1 MPEEKEKVHDKDFAD
16 VSQESV
22 YSEVEKHSAQ
32 ELYED
37 SVFEKSL
44 NQRIITFLLTL
55 IVTLLASLGV
65 YIGVQVLTYKEPFVE
80 TATLEK
86 INDENL
92 AYGQLEELL
101 PYSPAV
107 ASFPQQDDYDAQS
120 MVIFDATANQEIFS
134 KDADKQTL
142 IASLTKLASTKILY
156 DTKELGD
163 STIISAEAEEKEGSA
178 LELEEGQEFIN
189 EDLLKAAVIASSN
202 QSVYA
207 LNNVEETI
215 QLMNE
220 YADALGLE
228 DTQFSNPAGYD
239 DNGNNYSSARD
250 LIVLAKRFFHNE
262 ALRESAGTIELKIAD
277 VKSGEQFDVIN
288 TNDLLRLKTPGVLAG
303 KTGTTTAAGQ
313 NLMLL
318 IEKSGRQYIV
328 VLLNSTDRY
337 VDAYKVLDR
346 LP

>member
-1 MPEEKEKVHDKDFAD
+1 MHDKDFAD

-32 ELYED
+32 GLYED

-80 TATLEK
+80 TTTLEK
-86 INDENL
+86 ISNQNL
-92 AYGQLEELL
+92 AYGQLEDSL
-101 PYSPAV
+101 PYSPNV

-120 MVIFDATANQEIFS
+120 MVIFDATASQEIFS

-142 IASLTKLASTKILY
+142 VASLTKLASTKILY

-163 STIISAEAEEKEGSA
+163 STIISAEAEKKEGSA

-189 EDLLKAAVIASSN
+189 EDLLKAAVISSSN

-207 LNNVEETI
+207 LNEVEETI

-250 LIVLAKRFFHNE
+250 LIVLSKRFFHNE

-277 VKSGEQFDVIN
+277 VKSGELFDVIN